1 MHEGVSLGV
10 LNAVPAGATSVL
22 GVLALVLYIGGYLAL
37 QLGLIRG
44 DGWQFPAINSIAAFM
59 MISSLLRQF
68 NPYSL
73 TMEVAWVVISIV
85 GLVRLYII
93 HKYFR
98 FTEEEQA
105 AAQRLVPGL
114 AKDRARKLL
123 SRGAW
128 SDVAAGRVLTREGE
142 PVTHLVYLAEGMC
155 RIEIDGAMVAILGPG
170 VLDRRDD
177 LPHRPARDGDRRGR
191 RAGAHPR
198 LRAQRPRSA
207 SCSATTTSA
216 SPSSSRS
223 PAISAASSP
232 TRPASSPWTG
242 GAPAPRLSS
251 SLVACQP
258 VGDDRPVPGPVVAR
272 IVPAMHHPDG
282 QRQQP
287 AHRAHVLLRL
297 ARSRSPRSAARR
309 RRCRR
314 RSGSRSPPPRARCRP
329 ANGPAY
335 GSPRNAGRRG
345 RSTSPSASSRVAGAA
360 RTA

>member
-44 DGWQFPAINSIAAFM
+44 DGWQFPAINLIAAFM

-68 NPYSL
+68 DPYSL

-114 AKDRARKLL
+114 SKDRARKLL

-128 SDVAAGRVLTREGE
+128 SDVAPGRVLTREGE
-142 PVTHLVYLAEGMC
+142 PVTHLVYLAEGLC

-170 VLDRRDD
+170 VLIGEMTYHTGQPATATVVVDA
-177 LPHRPARDGDRRGR
+177 PARILAFERTGLEGFLQRNDDIRVTLEQSVAGDLRRKLADTTRILAMDRR
-191 RAGAHPR
+191 RAGATP
-198 LRAQRPRSA
+198 
-207 SCSATTTSA
+207 
-216 SPSSSRS
+216 
-223 PAISAASSP
+223 
-232 TRPASSPWTG
+232 
-242 GAPAPRLSS
+242 
-251 SLVACQP
+251 
-258 VGDDRPVPGPVVAR
+258 
-272 IVPAMHHPDG
+272 
-282 QRQQP
+282 
-287 AHRAHVLLRL
+287 
-297 ARSRSPRSAARR
+297 
-309 RRCRR
+309 
-314 RSGSRSPPPRARCRP
+314 
-329 ANGPAY
+329 
-335 GSPRNAGRRG
+335 
-345 RSTSPSASSRVAGAA
+345 
-360 RTA
+360 